1 MLNSIDILPRHL
13 PAMQNA
19 LMKRRSTLDER
30 TVCRLYKAARAS
42 YMTNGVQPEPP
53 TGEGTWKNKML
64 DPVLHTVTVTCTDIE
79 TGLFVALS
87 GPAVADE
94 NSVLLT
100 FGQKYCVDVK
110 DTLRLNIATKV
121 W

>member
-1 MLNSIDILPRHL
+1 MINSIDILPRHL
-13 PAMQNA
+13 GA
-19 LMKRRSTLDER
+19 LQTTLLKRRSSLDER
-30 TVCRLYKAARAS
+30 TVVRLYKAAKAS
-42 YMTNGVQPEPP
+42 YMLNGVQPEPQ
-53 TGEGTWKNKML
+53 TGEGMWKSKVL
-64 DPVLHTVTVTCTDIE
+64 DPVAHTALVTCTDME
-79 TGLFVALS
+79 TGLFVAMS